1 MIAFIRRLSNV
12 KSDLAGEAEIYL
24 IKKRGVKFSL
34 LNGFCLETATVNL
47 TGNTLADLLLFFL
60 I

>member
-24 IKKRGVKFSL
+24 IKKGSKVFPIKWVL
-34 LNGFCLETATVNL
+34 L
-47 TGNTLADLLLFFL
+47 GNSNSKSNR
-60 I
+60 